1 MLCEN
6 CIVKKEEI
14 IHWLNHGEW
23 KDVSPIFLM
32 KNIIE
37 LDSTIIFQPNC
48 LTNFFFKLL
57 LPSCTLK
64 IFSELRN
71 DFDNYENM

>member
-48 LTNFFFKLL
+48 LTNFFFLNCYSPPAL
-57 LPSCTLK
+57 
-64 IFSELRN
+64 
-71 DFDNYENM
+71 